1 MKTSDLNDQAQLKSI
16 KLKCLCAKKSG
27 LKWESDR
34 LICITPSCHHNKYIN
49 GFKSEGGVPYVIS
62 DYLCDTVCTGVPNT
76 QYIKRSTK
84 YLQNIKKQFVIENRI
99 SIRNSQK
106 FVDSLLLKTKNPQIL
121 IIGSAEIGTGTN
133 IFLNNPNVVAIGL
146 DIYKTKTVDIIA
158 DAHYLPFNESTFDG
172 VWVQAVLE
180 HVIDPNLV
188 ANEIYRVLKL
198 SGTIYSEIPF
208 MQPVHEGAYD
218 LTRYTLTG
226 HRYLFKKFE
235 KIDCGVLDGPSE
247 AFTWALKYWL
257 MATIKNRLIANIISQ
272 STYWL
277 ILKPLSLL
285 TGEAKSIDF
294 FSGSYFLGTKSLLE
308 LRHSQVIE
316 TYSRR

>member
-1 MKTSDLNDQAQLKSI
+1 MTTCDLNNQAQLKSI
-16 KLKCLCAKKSG
+16 ELKCPCAKKSG
-27 LKWESDR
+27 LKWESDS
-34 LICITPSCHHNKYIN
+34 LICATPSCFHNEYDN
-49 GFKSEGGVPYVIS
+49 GFKSESGVPYLIS

-76 QYIKRSTK
+76 QYITRSTR
-84 YLQNIKKQFVIENRI
+84 YLKKFKKKFVVENKT
-99 SIRNSQK
+99 SIRNSKK
-106 FVDSLLLKTKNPQIL
+106 FLSSILQKTKNPRIL

-133 IFLNNPNVVAIGL
+133 VLLNNPDIVTVGL
-146 DIYKTKTVDIIA
+146 DIYKTEAVDIIA

-218 LTRYTLTG
+218 FTRYTLTG

-277 ILKPLSLL
+277 LLKPLSLL
-285 TGEAKSIDF
+285 TGGVKSFDF
-294 FSGSYFLGTKSLLE
+294 FSGSYFLGTKSTLE

-316 TYSRR
+316 TYCKR